1 MTAMARW
8 CFQRRAWVLVGWL
21 ALLAVLGVTGRTAGS
36 AYSDTLTLPGTGST
50 TALNLLEQ
58 AFPGHAGDQDTIVW
72 RASDGANAPAVRA
85 RITAMLGRVAAA
97 PAVASVISSYSAR
110 GAAQV
115 SRNGQIAYAT
125 VVFDAPAAS
134 LAVPDVT
141 RVVHLAEAARAPGV
155 QVDIGGPAV
164 ENALRPS
171 IGISAGVG
179 VVAAAIVLLIAFG
192 SLLAMLVPLVI
203 AIAAL
208 ISGLMTT
215 GLLSHAVTIPSA
227 GPTLGILIGLGVG
240 VDYALFIVTR
250 HRNNLKGGMSPQ
262 DAAVRAL
269 NTSGRAVL
277 FAGTTVCIALL
288 GMLVLRI
295 GYISGLG
302 IAAAITVL
310 FTVAAATTLLPA
322 LLGYLG
328 MRVLSRRERRRL
340 AAAGPVPDG
349 SSGAWARLAGFV
361 QRHPA
366 PLAAV
371 AATVML
377 VLAIPVLSLRL
388 GSSDAA
394 NDPAST
400 TTHQAYELL
409 ATGFGPGFN
418 GPLQLVGTTGSPADA
433 AAFARL
439 ARTLR
444 TEPGIAAVSA
454 PVPGHGAAL
463 ISVTPTTSPEAAATG
478 HLISQLRDSVI
489 PAAEG
494 GTTLHVYVG
503 GVTAVNG
510 DFATVIAPKLLIF
523 VAVIL
528 VLGFLLLMLAFRS
541 LLIPAVAAVMNL
553 LAAAASF
560 GVLVAV
566 FQYGWGLRA
575 LNLGQAGPVESF
587 LPVLMLAV
595 LFGLSMDYEVFLV
608 SRIREEWAVTGDNH
622 QAVRTGQATTGRV
635 IIAAATIMIFVFS
648 AFVLSGQQ
656 VIGEIGLGLAA
667 AVLLDA
673 FLLRTV
679 LVPALMHL
687 SGRANWWLPGWLD
700 RILPHLSIEPA
711 AELLAPPRP
720 APASD
725 HGHQR
730 AGCSGPGETELG
742 GRVAGDG
749 GGVDG
754 GRDQRAAGLA
764 VPAGDR
770 AIGGVHPDGLAR
782 GGAGRPDAL
791 QGAVQHRVIRVG
803 RTAQGQRQVPGADVE
818 AVDPGH
824 GQGGVEV
831 GDSAGRFGHDQAE
844 RIRRGQHAARGP
856 VPGGRIADRA
866 GHLASLG
873 GRVDVGHDD
882 ALAAQVQS
890 PPDVGGVRMPDP
902 GHGRRPR

>member
-1 MTAMARW
+1 MAAMARW

-36 AYSDTLTLPGTGST
+36 AYSDALTLPGTGST
-50 TALNLLEQ
+50 TALALLER

-72 RASDGANAPAVRA
+72 RASGGADAPAVRA
-85 RITAMLGRVAAA
+85 RIATMLGQVAAA
-97 PAVASVISSYSAR
+97 PGVASVISPYSAR

-125 VVFDAPAAS
+125 VVFDAPQAS
-134 LAVPDVT
+134 LPGPDVT

-155 QVDIGGPAV
+155 QIDIGGPAV

-171 IGISAGVG
+171 VGISAGVG
-179 VVAAAIVLLIAFG
+179 VVAAAIVLFIAFG

-208 ISGLMTT
+208 IPGLMTT

-240 VDYALFIVTR
+240 IDYALFIVTR
-250 HRNNLKGGMSPQ
+250 HRNNLKAGMSPQ

-328 MRVLSRRERRRL
+328 LRVLSRRERRRL
-340 AAAGPVPDG
+340 AARGPAPDG
-349 SSGAWARLAGFV
+349 ASGAWARLAAFV

-366 PLAAV
+366 PLAA

-418 GPLQLVGTTGSPADA
+418 GPLQLMGTMPISGGSAADA

-439 ARTLR
+439 AGTLA

-454 PVPGHGAAL
+454 PVVGHGAAL
-463 ISVTPTTSPEAAATG
+463 INVTPTTSPEAAATST
-478 HLISQLRDSVI
+478 LIHQLRDSVI

-494 GTTLHVYVG
+494 GTALRVYVG
-503 GVTAVNG
+503 GVTATND

-528 VLGFLLLMLAFRS
+528 VLGFGLLMLAFRS

-566 FQYGWGLRA
+566 FQYGWGLRL

-608 SRIREEWAVTGDNH
+608 SRIREEWAATGDNH
-622 QAVRTGQATTGRV
+622 QAVRTGQATTGHV
-635 IIAAATIMIFVFS
+635 IIAAATIMILVFG
-648 AFVLSGQQ
+648 AFILSGQQ
-656 VIGEIGLGLAA
+656 VIGEIGIGLAA

-673 FLLRTV
+673 FLLRTL

-711 AELLAPPRP
+711 AEPPAPRGP
-720 APASD
+720 APAS
-725 HGHQR
+725 
-730 AGCSGPGETELG
+730 
-742 GRVAGDG
+742 RVAHS
-749 GGVDG
+749 
-754 GRDQRAAGLA
+754 AT
-764 VPAGDR
+764 
-770 AIGGVHPDGLAR
+770 AR
-782 GGAGRPDAL
+782 
-791 QGAVQHRVIRVG
+791 
-803 RTAQGQRQVPGADVE
+803 
-818 AVDPGH
+818 
-824 GQGGVEV
+824 
-831 GDSAGRFGHDQAE
+831 
-844 RIRRGQHAARGP
+844 
-856 VPGGRIADRA
+856 
-866 GHLASLG
+866 
-873 GRVDVGHDD
+873 
-882 ALAAQVQS
+882 
-890 PPDVGGVRMPDP
+890 
-902 GHGRRPR
+902 

>member
-1 MTAMARW
+1 MATMARW
-8 CFQRRAWVLVGWL
+8 CFQHRAWVLIGWL
-21 ALLAVLGVTGRTAGS
+21 ALLAVLGVTGRTAGFT
-36 AYSDTLTLPGTGST
+36 YSDALTLPGTGST
-50 TALNLLEQ
+50 TAQNLLEQ
-58 AFPGHAGDQDTIVW
+58 AFPGHAGDQETIVW
-72 RASDGANAPAVRA
+72 RASPGSVSAPAVRD

-97 PAVASVISSYSAR
+97 PAVASVISPYSAR

-125 VVFDAPAAS
+125 VIFDAPQAS
-134 LAVPDVT
+134 LPVPDVT

-171 IGISAGVG
+171 VGISAGVG
-179 VVAAAIVLLIAFG
+179 VIAAAIVLFIAFG
-192 SLLAMLVPLVI
+192 SLLAMLLPLAV
-203 AIAAL
+203 AVAAL
-208 ISGLMTT
+208 VSGLMTT
-215 GLLSHAVTIPSA
+215 GLLSNAVTIPSS

-240 VDYALFIVTR
+240 IDYALFIVTR
-250 HRNNLKGGMSPQ
+250 HRAGLKAGMSPR

-322 LLGYLG
+322 LLGFLG
-328 MRVLSRRERRRL
+328 IRVLSRRERRRL
-340 AAAGPVPDG
+340 AAAGPAPDG
-349 SSGAWARLAGFV
+349 TSGAWTRLAAFV

-366 PLAAV
+366 PLAAA

-394 NDPAST
+394 SDPAAT

-418 GPLQLVGTTGSPADA
+418 GPLALAGTTSTPADA

-439 ARTLR
+439 AGTLR

-454 PVPGHGAAL
+454 PDPGHGASL
-463 ISVTPTTSPEAAATG
+463 ISVTPTTSPEAAATST
-478 HLISQLRDSVI
+478 LISQLRDSVI
-489 PAAEG
+489 PAAEH
-494 GTTLHVYVG
+494 GTTLRVYVG

-510 DFATVIAPKLLIF
+510 DFATVIGPKLVIF
-523 VAVIL
+523 VGVIL

-553 LAAAASF
+553 LAAASSF

-566 FQYGWGLRA
+566 FQYGWGLHV
-575 LNLGQAGPVESF
+575 LNLGQAGPIESF

-608 SRIREEWAVTGDNH
+608 SRIREEWACVGDNH

-635 IIAAATIMIFVFS
+635 IIAAATIMILVFS
-648 AFVLSGQQ
+648 AFILSGQQ
-656 VIGEIGLGLAA
+656 VIGEIGIGLAA

-673 FLLRTV
+673 FLLRTL
-679 LVPALMHL
+679 LVPAVMHL
-687 SGRANWWLPGWLD
+687 SGRANWSLPGWLD

-711 AELLAPPRP
+711 TQPPASPSP
-720 APASD
+720 APAS
-725 HGHQR
+725 Q
-730 AGCSGPGETELG
+730 
-742 GRVAGDG
+742 VAHSTT
-749 GGVDG
+749 
-754 GRDQRAAGLA
+754 AA
-764 VPAGDR
+764 
-770 AIGGVHPDGLAR
+770 
-782 GGAGRPDAL
+782 
-791 QGAVQHRVIRVG
+791 
-803 RTAQGQRQVPGADVE
+803 
-818 AVDPGH
+818 
-824 GQGGVEV
+824 
-831 GDSAGRFGHDQAE
+831 
-844 RIRRGQHAARGP
+844 
-856 VPGGRIADRA
+856 
-866 GHLASLG
+866 
-873 GRVDVGHDD
+873 
-882 ALAAQVQS
+882 
-890 PPDVGGVRMPDP
+890 
-902 GHGRRPR
+902 